1 MITTKEV
8 GYSGEQPIIA
18 FTLMNRSG
26 YSVELLNLGGKI
38 TAIRVPDQQG
48 TIENVVLAFDD
59 IEEYLEDPHH
69 LGATIGRVGGRIAN
83 GAFALEGMNY
93 ILEQNEGDHHLHG
106 GSVNWSNR
114 FFDHEIENET
124 LHLLLTS
131 PDGENGYPGQLDVRL
146 TIDWTDD
153 DALILTYHA
162 TTTAS
167 TPFSPTNHTY
177 FNLTGNAKTTIEQH
191 RLRMDAPFYIP
202 LNEESVPTGE
212 ILSVNETVFDFRT
225 ARSLYEVTHASD
237 EALRQAGSGVDHPF
251 LLKEGGEIVLEEP
264 VSGRTLRVETDQPG
278 VVVYTGNHLAGDFTI
293 AGRRATPYLGI
304 CLETQ
309 GLPDAINQPDFPS
322 VVLRAGEVYEK
333 RTTFQFSRMQ

>member
-1 MITTKEV
+1 MITKKEV
-8 GYSGEQPIIA
+8 GQTDERPIIA
-18 FTLMNRSG
+18 FTLMNRNG
-26 YSVELLNLGGKI
+26 HSVELLNLGGKI
-38 TAIRVPDQQG
+38 TAIRVPDQEG
-48 TIENVVLAFDD
+48 NIENVVLAFDELD
-59 IEEYLEDPHH
+59 DYLDDPHH

-93 ILEQNEGDHHLHG
+93 LLEQNEGEHHLHG

-114 FFDHEIENET
+114 FFDHTIEGDT
-124 LHLLLTS
+124 LKLSLVS
-131 PDGENGYPGQLDVRL
+131 PEGENGYPGQMEVRL
-146 TIDWTDD
+146 TVEWTDD
-153 DALILTYHA
+153 DALILTYDA

-177 FNLTGNAKTTIEQH
+177 FNLTGDAKTTIEQH

-202 LNEESVPTGE
+202 LDQDAVPTGE

-225 ARSLYEVTHASD
+225 PRPLYEVTHASD

-251 LLKEGGEIVLEEP
+251 LLKEEGEIVLEEP
-264 VSGRTLRVETDQPG
+264 VSGRRLRVVTEQPG
-278 VVVYTGNHLAGDFTI
+278 VVVYTGNHLGGDFTI

-304 CLETQ
+304 CFETQ

-322 VVLRAGEVYEK
+322 VVLRAGELYKK
-333 RTTFQFSRMQ
+333 RTTFQFGRIE